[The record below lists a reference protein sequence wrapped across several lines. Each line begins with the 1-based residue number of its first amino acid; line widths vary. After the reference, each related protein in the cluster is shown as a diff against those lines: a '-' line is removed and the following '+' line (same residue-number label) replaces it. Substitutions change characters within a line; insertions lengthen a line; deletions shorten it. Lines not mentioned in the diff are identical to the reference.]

1 MINRATM
8 RKAILMLVLII
19 SCALVHAQNNN
30 LQFKSADTALQT
42 AFQRAK
48 DMALH
53 YKGKSDDPVG
63 PWYESALPPRF
74 AFCMRDVSHQ
84 SLGAEVLGLDKENK
98 NMLTRFVENIS
109 ANKDWCTY
117 WEINH
122 FGKPAPEDYRDD
134 KHFWFNLNAN
144 FDVLNT
150 CLNLY
155 LWTGDQEY
163 IKGAAF
169 KSFYEKTANEYIKVW
184 ILEPDSL
191 LTRPAHPNVTLPYNP
206 ADAMQRCRGL
216 PSYSEGVPNIK
227 MGSDLIAAI
236 YRGLLSYAEILKING
251 ENAKALTISKKAE
264 KYREALDSK
273 WWDKNDQLYYTYL
286 NSNNEFGKTEGE
298 TFLLWFNAI
307 TNSVRKQKTIQHLL
321 SKNWNVE
328 NLSYFPYILYVNG
341 YPDKAYAYMLKLTD
355 PKTDRREYPEVSFG
369 VIKGFTEGLMGLSAD
384 ARYNKLTTLY
394 RNTADV
400 SSTLTSVP
408 VLNTIIDL
416 THEDR
421 KTSTITNVGNVT
433 IQWQPKFAGNYT
445 SIFIDGKGFKA
456 MHERDWLGN
465 EFSYADVSLKAGQ
478 KITALVK

>member
-251 ENAKALTISKKAE
+251 ETAKALTISKKAE

-286 NSNNEFGKTEGE
+286 SSNNKFGKTEGE

-307 TNSVRKQKTIQHLL
+307 TDSVRKQKTIQHLL

-369 VIKGFTEGLMGLSAD
+369 VIKGFTEGLMGISAD
-384 ARYNKLTTLY
+384 ARYNQLTTLY
-394 RNTADV
+394 RNTVDV